1 MLLPTL
7 LPIQICVTNA
17 DRKKAENPVIL
28 SLFYGI
34 SGSSNSNASIVSID
48 DSPT

>member
-1 MLLPTL
+1 MLLPTQ

-17 DRKKAENPVIL
+17 DRKRLRIMDSQP
-28 SLFYGI
+28 FYGV

-48 DSPT
+48 DSPA